1 MADIQWEEPPAHA
14 IVGPGQQRG
23 KYAEIATALRENP
36 GRWALLPSP
45 TGDRTE
51 KGAAATAQNIRR
63 GKVKGFE
70 DGQKV
75 FETAVDGVKVYVR
88 VKPDVDEAEPAQSE
102 GDDDQSEEEEVDDAD
117 VPGGRPLAA
126 DIRAWAIETGLSVPD
141 RGRLPREITDAF
153 MKAPENQRH
162 LRAVQHQ

>member
-14 IVGPGQQRG
+14 ILGPGQHRG
-23 KYAEIATALRENP
+23 RYAEIATALRENP

-45 TGDRTE
+45 TGERTE

-70 DGQKV
+70 AGQKV

-88 VKPDVDEAEPAQSE
+88 VKPDVDEAEATQPE
-102 GDDDQSEEEEVDDAD
+102 GESDEQSEEEEEAGDG
-117 VPGGRPLAA
+117 PGGKAIA
-126 DIRAWAIETGLSVPD
+126 SDIRAWARERGMDVPD
-141 RGRLPREITDAF
+141 RGRLPREITDAYLN
-153 MKAPENQRH
+153 APENQRR
-162 LRAVQHQ
+162 LRAVPH